1 MFKLVKLECGRNL
14 DKTGICIVFVF
25 ILLAIAILQVGI
37 EKYKPELVQ
46 KKEFIDV
53 EARKIQ
59 RYINYV
65 QYGIYGFR
73 IFLSSSPI
81 MAMFY
86 NSSTLSDLQAFID
99 NGVRLKF
106 SKPETG
112 KNLFERPTGG
122 TLDLSWY
129 LLIPAS
135 LIVVPWGFFTF
146 RNRAYIHYLM
156 NYARDKLVYWGVML
170 GRVLIVITVLAI
182 TTGIVFFQFLLN
194 GIVLNSREVSGL
206 LVFLLLSIMVLGFLL
221 VFSAGFG
228 ARQGWVKA
236 VLVTVCSWLIFVML
250 WPEVLNIVIA
260 GKAAANMKSMYK
272 HEIQKTEKLMEFE
285 REALKRTG
293 RYDTVKEKKESDR
306 KMAEY
311 YWNNVSKDIDRLEFE
326 MIEKS
331 EENARKFHFWSI
343 FNPVT
348 FYKSVNNELSSK
360 GYNMYMKFY
369 RGNQEIQK
377 GFLRFYFDRRFYGN
391 YSKVEPYL
399 AAGENI
405 FPTSPSLPA
414 FFPGGLAV
422 GFFYILTGL
431 GFSYF
436 RFKCRVYPSQNRE
449 AFQNLKIVLKKG
461 IYITLN
467 VFDRVFT
474 PQLLKVFWGKCKKF
488 TGQVTLDG
496 ENIVNKKIKD
506 VAYIPDP
513 AKIPGGVKVRLFV
526 TALAGLL
533 KPGKEKIRQL
543 KAQLGNDLLSRHM
556 SDLSGKEKAGLLL
569 KLAQL
574 KQPAI
579 YILHDLLKDMPEC
592 DKSGMMDTL
601 YDLKNSGCL
610 TIDIIT
616 GNGVNITPDSHAQ
629 IVCRHAAYEML
640 TVKNIFDQSRRQ
652 HKIPVIGKKD
662 EK

>member
-1 MFKLVKLECGRNL
+1 MFSLIKLECGRNL
-14 DKTGICIVFVF
+14 DKTGICVIAVFM
-25 ILLAIAILQVGI
+25 LLAMVILQVGI
-37 EKYKPELVQ
+37 EKYKPQPVQ
-46 KKEFIDV
+46 KKEFIEV

-59 RYINYV
+59 RYINFM
-65 QYGIYGFR
+65 QFGIYGFR
-73 IFLSSSPI
+73 RLLESSPL

-86 NSSTLSDLQAFID
+86 NSTTLSDLQAFID
-99 NGVRLKF
+99 SGVRLKF
-106 SKPETG
+106 SKPEAG

-122 TLDLSWY
+122 TLDFSWY

-135 LIVVPWGFFTF
+135 LIVAPWGFFTF

-156 NYARDKLVYWGVML
+156 NFTKDKHVYWGIML
-170 GRVLIVITVLAI
+170 GRILIIITVLAI
-182 TTGIVFFQFLLN
+182 TTGTAFFQFLLN

-206 LVFLLLSIMVLGFLL
+206 LVFLLLSIVVMVFLL

-228 ARQGWVKA
+228 ARQGWVRA
-236 VLVTVCSWLIFVML
+236 VIVTVCSWLIFVML

-260 GKAAANMKSMYK
+260 KEASANMKSMYK

-293 RYDTVKEKKESDR
+293 RYDTVEEKKESDR
-306 KMAEY
+306 QMAEY
-311 YWNNVSKDIDRLEFE
+311 YWNYVSKDIDKLEFE

-331 EENARKFHFWSI
+331 EENARKFHFCSI

-369 RGNQEIQK
+369 RGNKEIQK
-377 GFLRFYFDRRFYGN
+377 GFLRFYFDRRFYEN

-405 FPTSPSLPA
+405 FPASPSLPA
-414 FFPGGLAV
+414 FFVEGLAV
-422 GFFYILTGL
+422 SFLYIVIGL
-431 GFSYF
+431 FFSYF
-436 RFKCRVYPSQNRE
+436 RFKCRVYPYQNRE
-449 AFQNLKIVLKKG
+449 AFQNLKIMLKKG

-467 VFDRVFT
+467 VFDQVFT
-474 PQLLKVFWGKCKKF
+474 PQFLKVFWGKCQKF
-488 TGQVTLDG
+488 IGQVTLDG
-496 ENIVNKKIKD
+496 KSIVNKKKK
-506 VAYIPDP
+506 VFAYIPSP
-513 AKIPGGVKVRLFV
+513 GKIPGGIKVSLFV
-526 TALAGLL
+526 TVLAGLL
-533 KPGKEKIRQL
+533 KPGKDIIQKL

-556 SDLSGKEKAGLLL
+556 RDLSQKEIAGLLL

-579 YILHDLLKDMPEC
+579 YIIHDLLKDMPEC
-592 DKSGMMDTL
+592 DKSEMMDTL

-610 TIDIIT
+610 TIDIIS
-616 GNGVNITPDSHAQ
+616 GSGVNIIPDMHAQ
-629 IVCRHAAYEML
+629 IVCRHSTYEML
-640 TVKNIFDQSRRQ
+640 LVKNIYEQST
-652 HKIPVIGKKD
+652 
-662 EK
+662 